1 MKTQTIVA
9 MLITSTM
16 CQFTTGVS
24 RAQDAGAAPPARGRP
39 ATDAAGEVKGGPGPI
54 IQEKIRSE
62 VAARLAE
69 AGAGCDAL
77 QVTVA
82 VRRDSATPYKVSY
95 RGLRNFKGADGTTPE
110 ANGAFIMEY
119 IGGGQWQGA
128 LAGTRFTATVGS
140 KDNIDLPFVND
151 PHVLGEW
158 ESVDFVADISNF
170 NPAQP
175 SWNGKLYL
183 KGLTFLE
190 DGKMPQAW
198 WTWTKGVVI
207 HHGDQTASHYEIR
220 EINGHPYLFFEWKSG
235 DVTIARMKPH
245 YYVLKPKAAKGTS

>member
-1 MKTQTIVA
+1 MKLRTIVI
-9 MLITSTM
+9 MLITGTM

-24 RAQDAGAAPPARGRP
+24 RAQDAGAAPPAK
-39 ATDAAGEVKGGPGPI
+39 VKGPLPI
-54 IQEKIRSE
+54 IQEKIRGE

-69 AGAGCDAL
+69 AGAGFDAL

-82 VRRDSATPYKVSY
+82 VQRDSATPFKVTY
-95 RGLRNFKGADGTTPE
+95 RGLRNFKGADGTTPG
-110 ANGAFIMEY
+110 ANGEFIMEY
-119 IGGGQWQGA
+119 IGTGQWQGA
-128 LAGTRFTATVGS
+128 LAGTRFTASVGT

-151 PHVLGEW
+151 PQALGEW
-158 ESVDFVADISNF
+158 ESVDFVADMSKF

-175 SWNGKLYL
+175 AWKGKLYL

-190 DGKMPQAW
+190 NGKTPQAW
-198 WTWTKGVVI
+198 WTWTKGVLI

-220 EINGHPYLFFEWKSG
+220 EINGLPYLFLEWKSG
-235 DVTIARMKPH
+235 DVTIAGMKPH